1 MRLRGVCPASAGP
14 TARGSARAAAT
25 QEEDPSLPEPRVGDV
40 VAFAGDWPGET
51 SVGQIRSL
59 QPRGD
64 RWLADVV
71 PLEDQ
76 AGDVWRLPAAALA
89 RKRRTAVDVAELVPL
104 EAAPAAEDDA
114 FVLTA
119 TEPSAAIKPLSGSAA
134 GLLARAASYRAL
146 APDFKPK
153 GGRARVDYAAEER
166 SREEYAALKRQ
177 LLTDSALASAAGLV
191 AVTAATRDL
200 DDARAFALGA
210 AGGLAYVAGLSAFA
224 DRAGDDRREGLF
236 DVDLSKYRLAFP
248 VAAFVARARADR
260 RGAFDVAGPRGGAA
274 APATR
279 ARATRRDA
287 PVPPQVLAALDA
299 ASGKGGGA
307 LRVIPFDEFA
317 CAALG
322 VVAYRVPLL
331 ARQVFG
337 GGGAEDIAAMLP
349 GSLGKGAR
357 ELVKQRDA
365 AAEDGDGEAEALAAA
380 ARRARQ
386 TVLVVCGPPGAG
398 KSTLVDRLVA
408 ADPRFAAP
416 RWLSTDRDSADDVVD
431 EAAFDG
437 RDDLAVVFGGDEALA
452 EEETTLLDRAVP
464 KKRGLARAELVDRAD
479 GKTCVL
485 DCDVETARRLEGL
498 AGVRLVGVWV
508 SLDSLGA
515 LRERLTKVEAGR
527 ALARSDDVDAAQVAA
542 VVSERLST
550 VVDDIDFGVRSPMF
564 EFTIITSDAEALS
577 FAKLQKAAA
586 RRPATGAL
594 LNSRRATSG
603 ARMSSSSA
611 AAISSA
617 EGAIEGST
625 TPLSFAKLQKAAA
638 YVFDG

>member
-1 MRLRGVCPASAGP
+1 MHLLLLTQMCACAAFVLPAPGP
-14 TARGSARAAAT
+14 RAAAPRAAAP
-25 QEEDPSLPEPRVGDV
+25 QEVLPEPRVGDV

-248 VAAFVARARADR
+248 AAAFV
-260 RGAFDVAGPRGGAA
+260 
-274 APATR
+274 
-279 ARATRRDA
+279 
-287 PVPPQVLAALDA
+287 VLAALDA

-586 RRPATGAL
+586 
-594 LNSRRATSG
+594 
-603 ARMSSSSA
+603 
-611 AAISSA
+611 
-617 EGAIEGST
+617 
-625 TPLSFAKLQKAAA
+625 

>member
-1 MRLRGVCPASAGP
+1 MRLLLLTQMCACAAFVLPAPGP
-14 TARGSARAAAT
+14 RAAAPRAAAP
-25 QEEDPSLPEPRVGDV
+25 QEVLPEPRVGDV

-248 VAAFVARARADR
+248 AAAFV
-260 RGAFDVAGPRGGAA
+260 
-274 APATR
+274 
-279 ARATRRDA
+279 
-287 PVPPQVLAALDA
+287 VLAALDA

-586 RRPATGAL
+586 
-594 LNSRRATSG
+594 
-603 ARMSSSSA
+603 
-611 AAISSA
+611 
-617 EGAIEGST
+617 
-625 TPLSFAKLQKAAA
+625 

>member
-1 MRLRGVCPASAGP
+1 MLKALCTSRKVF
-14 TARGSARAAAT
+14 GSAAMHLLLLTQMCACAAFVLPAPGPRAAAPRAAAP
-25 QEEDPSLPEPRVGDV
+25 QEVLPEPRVGDV

-248 VAAFVARARADR
+248 AAAFV
-260 RGAFDVAGPRGGAA
+260 
-274 APATR
+274 
-279 ARATRRDA
+279 
-287 PVPPQVLAALDA
+287 VLAALDA

-586 RRPATGAL
+586 
-594 LNSRRATSG
+594 
-603 ARMSSSSA
+603 
-611 AAISSA
+611 
-617 EGAIEGST
+617 
-625 TPLSFAKLQKAAA
+625 

>member
-1 MRLRGVCPASAGP
+1 MRLLLLTQMCACAAFVLPAPGP
-14 TARGSARAAAT
+14 PRAAAPRAAAP
-25 QEEDPSLPEPRVGDV
+25 QEVLPEPRVGDV

-248 VAAFVARARADR
+248 VAAFV
-260 RGAFDVAGPRGGAA
+260 
-274 APATR
+274 
-279 ARATRRDA
+279 
-287 PVPPQVLAALDA
+287 VLAALDA

-586 RRPATGAL
+586 
-594 LNSRRATSG
+594 
-603 ARMSSSSA
+603 
-611 AAISSA
+611 
-617 EGAIEGST
+617 
-625 TPLSFAKLQKAAA
+625 

>member
-1 MRLRGVCPASAGP
+1 
-14 TARGSARAAAT
+14 
-25 QEEDPSLPEPRVGDV
+25 
-40 VAFAGDWPGET
+40 
-51 SVGQIRSL
+51 
-59 QPRGD
+59 
-64 RWLADVV
+64 
-71 PLEDQ
+71 
-76 AGDVWRLPAAALA
+76 
-89 RKRRTAVDVAELVPL
+89 
-104 EAAPAAEDDA
+104 
-114 FVLTA
+114 
-119 TEPSAAIKPLSGSAA
+119 
-134 GLLARAASYRAL
+134 
-146 APDFKPK
+146 
-153 GGRARVDYAAEER
+153 
-166 SREEYAALKRQ
+166 
-177 LLTDSALASAAGLV
+177 
-191 AVTAATRDL
+191 
-200 DDARAFALGA
+200 
-210 AGGLAYVAGLSAFA
+210 
-224 DRAGDDRREGLF
+224 
-236 DVDLSKYRLAFP
+236 
-248 VAAFVARARADR
+248 
-260 RGAFDVAGPRGGAA
+260 
-274 APATR
+274 
-279 ARATRRDA
+279 
-287 PVPPQVLAALDA
+287 VLAALDA

-586 RRPATGAL
+586 
-594 LNSRRATSG
+594 
-603 ARMSSSSA
+603 
-611 AAISSA
+611 
-617 EGAIEGST
+617 
-625 TPLSFAKLQKAAA
+625 

>member
-1 MRLRGVCPASAGP
+1 MRLLLLTPMCACAAFVLPALGP
-14 TARGSARAAAT
+14 RAAAPRAAAP
-25 QEEDPSLPEPRVGDV
+25 QEVLPEPRVGDV

-248 VAAFVARARADR
+248 AAAFV
-260 RGAFDVAGPRGGAA
+260 
-274 APATR
+274 
-279 ARATRRDA
+279 
-287 PVPPQVLAALDA
+287 VLAALDA

-586 RRPATGAL
+586 
-594 LNSRRATSG
+594 
-603 ARMSSSSA
+603 
-611 AAISSA
+611 
-617 EGAIEGST
+617 
-625 TPLSFAKLQKAAA
+625 

>member
-1 MRLRGVCPASAGP
+1 MSSSFRPV
-14 TARGSARAAAT
+14 T
-25 QEEDPSLPEPRVGDV
+25 
-40 VAFAGDWPGET
+40 
-51 SVGQIRSL
+51 
-59 QPRGD
+59 
-64 RWLADVV
+64 
-71 PLEDQ
+71 
-76 AGDVWRLPAAALA
+76 LA
-89 RKRRTAVDVAELVPL
+89 RSSA
-104 EAAPAAEDDA
+104 
-114 FVLTA
+114 TA
-119 TEPSAAIKPLSGSAA
+119 TAGCLSTSASCP
-134 GLLARAASYRAL
+134 
-146 APDFKPK
+146 
-153 GGRARVDYAAEER
+153 
-166 SREEYAALKRQ
+166 
-177 LLTDSALASAAGLV
+177 
-191 AVTAATRDL
+191 
-200 DDARAFALGA
+200 
-210 AGGLAYVAGLSAFA
+210 
-224 DRAGDDRREGLF
+224 
-236 DVDLSKYRLAFP
+236 
-248 VAAFVARARADR
+248 
-260 RGAFDVAGPRGGAA
+260 
-274 APATR
+274 
-279 ARATRRDA
+279 
-287 PVPPQVLAALDA
+287 A

-586 RRPATGAL
+586 
-594 LNSRRATSG
+594 
-603 ARMSSSSA
+603 
-611 AAISSA
+611 
-617 EGAIEGST
+617 
-625 TPLSFAKLQKAAA
+625 

>member
-1 MRLRGVCPASAGP
+1 MLKALCTSRKVFGSAAMRLLLLPPMCACAAFVLPAPGP
-14 TARGSARAAAT
+14 PRAAAPRAAAP
-25 QEEDPSLPEPRVGDV
+25 QEVLPEPRVGDV

-248 VAAFVARARADR
+248 AAAFVARARRRPAGRLRRRRAAGR
-260 RGAFDVAGPRGGAA
+260 RGGPD
-274 APATR
+274 

-586 RRPATGAL
+586 
-594 LNSRRATSG
+594 
-603 ARMSSSSA
+603 
-611 AAISSA
+611 
-617 EGAIEGST
+617 
-625 TPLSFAKLQKAAA
+625 